1 MSEKV
6 RKKRLNLRVS
16 PSTVMETV
24 GFVSLIGSIAT
35 FSIPISGIIAGVL
48 LIIAGGLSA

>member
-6 RKKRLNLRVS
+6 RKKRWNVRVS
-16 PSTVMETV
+16 PSTAMELV
-24 GFVSLIGSIAT
+24 GFVSLVASIAT
-35 FSIPISGIIAGVL
+35 FSIPLSGIIGGVL

>member
-6 RKKRLNLRVS
+6 RKKRWNVRLS
-16 PSTVMETV
+16 PSTVMEVV

-35 FSIPISGIIAGVL
+35 FSIPISGIIGGVL